1 MKIIFY
7 APYNMSENQE
17 FSLDRAPRIRCYN
30 IYKYLRKKCEVILV
44 GGDAWE
50 RKRKIKKLLKENLN
64 QVDGLYMESANCS
77 LKRFDIEFLKKI
89 KVGYK

>member
-30 IYKYLRKKCEVILV
+30 IYKYLRKKCEVVLV
-44 GGDAWE
+44 CGDAKE
-50 RKRKIKKLLKENLN
+50 RKKKYKGNRWILYGKTKLFFKI
-64 QVDGLYMESANCS
+64 
-77 LKRFDIEFLKKI
+77 F
-89 KVGYK
+89 